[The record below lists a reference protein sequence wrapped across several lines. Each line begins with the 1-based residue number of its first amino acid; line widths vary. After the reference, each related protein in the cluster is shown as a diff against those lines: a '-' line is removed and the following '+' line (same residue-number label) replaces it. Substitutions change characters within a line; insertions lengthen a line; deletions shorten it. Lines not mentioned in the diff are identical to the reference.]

1 MGIRKKWLAGL
12 VAAGVAGATLSGVA
26 SPAQA
31 LTDIKV
37 ALGPWNSV
45 GAIVYAQDS
54 GSMRKNNLNVSEF
67 VVLPAPPPAIAA
79 LASGQVQFAYTPTI
93 PAINSYENA
102 GINLRIVAPADGY
115 SRRELVKAKKDAN
128 FAAKLDD
135 TGVCVNPTSGI
146 KRWKDLEGK
155 TVAVPARGAQ
165 AEVNIAFAVQEDGGN
180 ADRINWVTLTL
191 PEVVPSVKNGQID
204 AGFTVEPFGGIC
216 RTEKM
221 SNLGSPG
228 IAFFDVEQAIGVWVT
243 TADYAKKNPKVVSDF
258 QKAMY
263 ETHQYAMKSKA
274 NKRKIMLKSTQIT
287 ELTDA
292 EALAANPP
300 YYPMQVTRVDVLR
313 PATKMFELGF
323 LDKKADVAGL
333 LYKQY
338 RPRS

>member
-1 MGIRKKWLAGL
+1 MGIRKNWLAG
-12 VAAGVAGATLSGVA
+12 VVSAGVVAATLSGLA

-37 ALGPWNSV
+37 ALGPYNSI
-45 GAIVYAQDS
+45 GAIVYAQES
-54 GSMRKNNLNVSEF
+54 GIMRQNNLNVSDF

-115 SRRELVKAKKDAN
+115 KRSDLAKAKKDDA
-128 FAAKLDD
+128 FAATMDD
-135 TGVCVNPTSGI
+135 TGVCVNPSSGI
-146 KRWKDLEGK
+146 SRWKSLEGK
-155 TVAVPARGAQ
+155 TVSVPARGAQ
-165 AEVNIAFAVQEDGGN
+165 AEVTIAQAVKADGGD
-180 ADRINWVTLTL
+180 ASKINWVTLTF

-216 RTEKM
+216 KSEGMT
-221 SNLGSPG
+221 NLGSPG
-228 IAFFDVEQAIGVWVT
+228 ISFFDVEQAIGVWVT
-243 TADYAKKNPKVVSDF
+243 TAEYASKNPKAVRDF

-263 ETHQYAMKSKA
+263 ETHQYAMK
-274 NKRKIMLKSTQIT
+274 NKSNMRKVILASTGIT
-287 ELTDA
+287 ELSDA
-292 EALAANPP
+292 QALAANPP

-323 LDKKADVAGL
+323 LDKKADVAGML
-333 LYKQY
+333 QKQY
-338 RPRS
+338 RR